1 MGAIRDLYYGRID
14 PVMEPNINSEEYSK
28 LDARTKELC
37 ELLNEQLSEKA
48 VNALDELIDI
58 QHQMESLT
66 AEDFYIK
73 GFRNGAAI
81 IRDVL
86 EG

>member
-14 PVMEPNINSEEYSK
+14 PVMEPDINSEEYSK
-28 LDARTKELC
+28 LDARAKELC
-37 ELLNEQLSEKA
+37 ELLKEQLSENA

-58 QHQMESLT
+58 QHQMEALT
-66 AEDFYIK
+66 AENYYIK

-86 EG
+86 DV